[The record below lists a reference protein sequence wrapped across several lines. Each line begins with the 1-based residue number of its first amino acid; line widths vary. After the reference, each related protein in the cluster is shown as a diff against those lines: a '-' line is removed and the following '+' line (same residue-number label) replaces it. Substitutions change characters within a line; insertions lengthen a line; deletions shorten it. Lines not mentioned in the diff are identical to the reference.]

1 MFGGIGL
8 MLASDYLD
16 AFSKIFSM
24 FKTLGKVKNALGCSM
39 GVTYVFK
46 EHIREKFQ
54 KPAEY
59 TCRLG

>member
-1 MFGGIGL
+1 